1 MFTPAQLILKG
12 LAVCCGVVSLWV
24 VPGTVIAQE
33 STTHPVW
40 LAQLSPEVE
49 AAAQKAIQA
58 EQQIQAGNWEAAI
71 TLLEQ
76 ALPVFRK
83 TFGSEHPGVQGLE
96 YYLKGAKLA
105 QAGNI
110 EDAKAAFE
118 QAINLFRQIQEA
130 RTNNHQTTSSQQ
142 SPELEEARQLHQQ
155 AYQLYE
161 QGKYNEAIPLA
172 ERLLEI
178 GQRLLGENHPYVATS
193 LSNLAELYRLQG
205 RYTEAEPLFIR
216 ELEMYQKLLGKEHPD
231 VAQSLNNLANLYSSQ
246 GRYSEAEPLFIRA
259 LEMRQKLLGTE
270 HPDVATSLNSLGEL
284 YTSQGRYNEA
294 EPLVEQALEMRQKL
308 LGTEH
313 PHVAQSLN
321 NLANLYT
328 SQGRYTEAEPL
339 YKQALE
345 MYQKLSGTEHP
356 HVAQSLNNLAGLF
369 RLQGR
374 YTEAEPLYKQAL
386 EMRQKLLG
394 TEHPDVA
401 QSLNHLA
408 NLYTSQG
415 RYSEAEPLVEQVLEI
430 RQRLLGENHLD
441 VARSMDR
448 LASLYHLQ
456 GRYTEAEPL
465 FQRSL
470 AIREKA
476 LSTEHPDVASS
487 LNNLADLYQ
496 DQGRYTEAEPLFQ
509 RSLVI
514 REKAL
519 GTEHPDVASSL
530 NSLGELYRKQGH
542 YSQAEPLLQRSLAI
556 SEKALS
562 TEDPNVAI
570 TLNNLAHLYLSQ
582 GRYSQ
587 AELFFQRSLAI
598 LEKALWTE
606 HPDVATSLNNLAEL
620 FRLQG
625 RYTEAEP
632 LFQRSLAIREK
643 ALSTEHPDVAVSLNN
658 LASLYDSQGRYSQ
671 AEPLYR
677 QALEMYQKLLGTEH
691 PLVATSLKNLAGLY
705 ESQGRYN
712 EAEPLLIQALEM
724 TQKLLGTEHP
734 DVASSLNSLGE
745 LYRKQRRY
753 SKAEPLLIQ
762 ALEMDQKLL
771 GTEHPSVAASLNNLA
786 NLYTSQG
793 RYNQAEPLYRQ
804 ALEMR
809 QKLLGTEHPSV
820 AQSLNNLT
828 FLYHSQ
834 GDTTQAINF
843 LSRGLNVEEQNLNVL
858 LATGS
863 ERQKQDSMKTVLG
876 TTYQSI
882 SLHLKDAP
890 NNTEAA
896 RLALTTILRRKARI
910 LDVMTNDLQLLRENI
925 TPENQQLLSQFEAVQ
940 SQRANLLYNP
950 PQDLPPEQFRQ
961 LMNDL
966 AAEADKLEAELSLR
980 SAEFR
985 VETQAVEIE
994 NIKQFIP
1001 EDGVLVELI
1010 LYQPFNAKANQWG
1023 ELRYAAYI
1031 LAADGQ
1037 VNWVDLGEAEPIDQK
1052 VRLFR
1057 RDLRNKS
1064 ASVKHSAREL
1074 DEVVMRPIRE
1084 MLGDKTHI
1092 LISPDGQLNLIP
1104 FAALVDENNEYLVR
1118 NYLFT
1123 YLSTGR
1129 DLLRLQLNA
1138 PSRQDPV
1145 MLANPNYDEPGDV
1158 TGVQLASTSPR
1169 VVGESG
1175 MRSNQRSTD
1184 LATLTFSPL
1193 EGTQLEADTI
1203 LPLIPN
1209 LQLFTGSQATENLLY
1224 KLQAPQILHLATH
1237 GFFLEDIDCIPTTG
1251 TRSLREGTIIFIPNP
1266 DFLPECK
1273 PTPRNTEN
1281 PLLRSGLALAGFNV
1295 RQSGEEDGVLTAS
1308 EVTRLRLY
1316 GTKLV
1321 VLSACETGLG
1331 SLANGEGVYGLR
1343 RAFVKS
1349 GAESQLMSLW
1359 QVDDYGTS
1367 ELISLYY
1374 QRIKRGEGRSIAM
1387 RQIQLDL
1394 LEEPFYEH
1402 PYYWAS
1408 FIFTGDWRSMEGF

>member
-1 MFTPAQLILKG
+1 
-12 LAVCCGVVSLWV
+12 
-24 VPGTVIAQE
+24 
-33 STTHPVW
+33 
-40 LAQLSPEVE
+40 
-49 AAAQKAIQA
+49 
-58 EQQIQAGNWEAAI
+58 
-71 TLLEQ
+71 
-76 ALPVFRK
+76 
-83 TFGSEHPGVQGLE
+83 
-96 YYLKGAKLA
+96 
-105 QAGNI
+105 
-110 EDAKAAFE
+110 
-118 QAINLFRQIQEA
+118 
-130 RTNNHQTTSSQQ
+130 
-142 SPELEEARQLHQQ
+142 
-155 AYQLYE
+155 
-161 QGKYNEAIPLA
+161 
-172 ERLLEI
+172 
-178 GQRLLGENHPYVATS
+178 
-193 LSNLAELYRLQG
+193 QG
-205 RYTEAEPLFIR
+205 RYSQAEPLLIQA
-216 ELEMYQKLLGKEHPD
+216 LEMYQKLLGDEHPD
-231 VAQSLNNLANLYSSQ
+231 VANSLNSLAALYTSQGRYSQAEPLLIQALEMYQKLLGDEHPDVANSLNNLAELYSSQ
-246 GRYSEAEPLFIRA
+246 GRYSEAETLLIQA
-259 LEMRQKLLGTE
+259 TEMFQKLLGE
-270 HPDVATSLNSLGEL
+270 VHPDVALSLNNLARL
-284 YTSQGRYNEA
+284 YTSQG
-294 EPLVEQALEMRQKL
+294 
-308 LGTEH
+308 
-313 PHVAQSLN
+313 
-321 NLANLYT
+321 
-328 SQGRYTEAEPL
+328 
-339 YKQALE
+339 
-345 MYQKLSGTEHP
+345 
-356 HVAQSLNNLAGLF
+356 
-369 RLQGR
+369 
-374 YTEAEPLYKQAL
+374 
-386 EMRQKLLG
+386 
-394 TEHPDVA
+394 
-401 QSLNHLA
+401 
-408 NLYTSQG
+408 
-415 RYSEAEPLVEQVLEI
+415 
-430 RQRLLGENHLD
+430 
-441 VARSMDR
+441 
-448 LASLYHLQ
+448 
-456 GRYTEAEPL
+456 
-465 FQRSL
+465 
-470 AIREKA
+470 
-476 LSTEHPDVASS
+476 
-487 LNNLADLYQ
+487 
-496 DQGRYTEAEPLFQ
+496 
-509 RSLVI
+509 
-514 REKAL
+514 
-519 GTEHPDVASSL
+519 
-530 NSLGELYRKQGH
+530 
-542 YSQAEPLLQRSLAI
+542 
-556 SEKALS
+556 
-562 TEDPNVAI
+562 
-570 TLNNLAHLYLSQ
+570 
-582 GRYSQ
+582 
-587 AELFFQRSLAI
+587 
-598 LEKALWTE
+598 
-606 HPDVATSLNNLAEL
+606 
-620 FRLQG
+620 
-625 RYTEAEP
+625 
-632 LFQRSLAIREK
+632 
-643 ALSTEHPDVAVSLNN
+643 
-658 LASLYDSQGRYSQ
+658 
-671 AEPLYR
+671 
-677 QALEMYQKLLGTEH
+677 
-691 PLVATSLKNLAGLY
+691 
-705 ESQGRYN
+705 
-712 EAEPLLIQALEM
+712 
-724 TQKLLGTEHP
+724 
-734 DVASSLNSLGE
+734 
-745 LYRKQRRY
+745 
-753 SKAEPLLIQ
+753 
-762 ALEMDQKLL
+762 
-771 GTEHPSVAASLNNLA
+771 
-786 NLYTSQG
+786 
-793 RYNQAEPLYRQ
+793 
-804 ALEMR
+804 
-809 QKLLGTEHPSV
+809 
-820 AQSLNNLT
+820 
-828 FLYHSQ
+828 
-834 GDTTQAINF
+834 DTTGAINF
-843 LSRGLNVEEQNLNVL
+843 LSRGLEVEEQNLNVL

-863 ERQKQDSMKTVLG
+863 ERQKQDSMTKVLG
-876 TTYQSI
+876 TTYYAV

-961 LMNDL
+961 LMNGL
-966 AAEADKLEAELSLR
+966 AAEAEKLEAELSLR

-1010 LYQPFNAKANQWG
+1010 LYAPFDAKANTNRWG

-1037 VNWVDLGEAEPIDQK
+1037 VNWVDLGEAEPIDKK

-1057 RDLRNKS
+1057 RDLREKS

-1158 TGVQLASTSPR
+1158 TGVQLASNPPFPVGEGLGERSNSFPVGEGLGR
-1169 VVGESG
+1169 GGESG

-1251 TRSLREGTIIFIPNP
+1251 TRSTPDATIIFIPHP
-1266 DFLPECK
+1266 DFLPDCK

-1394 LEEPFYEH
+1394 LEEPLYEH
-1402 PYYWAS
+1402 PFYWAS
-1408 FIFTGDWRSMEGF
+1408 FIFTGDWRSMERF